1 MALVHEWRAAG
12 GRRETRRGAAHMRFY
27 MVVLQFMADEEVF
40 SPSSSGHTLKIVFA
54 AAFMFGLVGLGL
66 AVAAAMRNK
75 LPTFGGSAKL
85 RGREKAVQTTEV
97 LLDSE
102 LSVILR
108 FMRTYVEANEKY
120 SNALDLAHRNLHAL
134 AKPEQV
140 RAMVKFLVA
149 ENEKM
154 RRESDDLRTNLD
166 KSRDQVEKLRW
177 NLAEAQELGLRDPL
191 TALSN
196 RRAFD
201 INLAKEITEAQ
212 DNRTQMCLVMG
223 DLDRFKAIN
232 DAFGHHI
239 GDEILKMFA
248 KLLSSN
254 VKGRDTVARF
264 GGEEFAIILPE
275 TKLNDART
283 LTENIRRQLEAKELA
298 VNTSGQA
305 IGQVTASFGVA
316 EMVPGDD
323 ATALVQRADARL
335 YEAKCAGR
343 NRVMIDQPAA
353 A

>member
-1 MALVHEWRAAG
+1 MTLRRAGAV
-12 GRRETRRGAAHMRFY
+12 RRGEGGCGMRFHA
-27 MVVLQFMADEEVF
+27 VILQFMPDERAV
-40 SPSSSGHTLKIVFA
+40 SASGSGIALKAIFA
-54 AAFMFGLVGLGL
+54 AAFVFGLLGLGV
-66 AVAAAMRNK
+66 AVAGAMRGRRTGGNK
-75 LPTFGGSAKL
+75 AGPEA
-85 RGREKAVQTTEV
+85 REKALQTTEAQ
-97 LLDSE
+97 LDSE

-154 RRESDDLRTNLD
+154 RRDSDDLRTNLD
-166 KSRDQVEKLRW
+166 CSREQIEKLRW

-191 TALSN
+191 TALAN

-201 INLAKEITEAQ
+201 INLAKELTEAQ

-232 DAFGHHI
+232 DAFGHQI

-264 GGEEFAIILPE
+264 GGEEFAIVLPE
-275 TKLNDART
+275 TRLTDAQT
-283 LTENIRRQLEAKELA
+283 LTENIRRQLESKELA
-298 VNTSGQA
+298 VNTSGEP

-316 EMVPGDD
+316 EMMEGDD
-323 ATALVQRADARL
+323 AVALVQRADTRL

-343 NRVMIDQPAA
+343 NRVVIDRPAA